1 MRLRLVRLLTVT
13 VASACTAT
21 PASRAG
27 ERAEVATPAAVDS
40 LPTRPPEVDL
50 TGTWATGSTH
60 EPTVA
65 RLELHPPC
73 NVGPALWALEQRG
86 DTLRLWRI
94 PESHAQGIAA
104 PRPASSSVPLEG
116 RISGVDLVIGTSAT
130 RYRLR
135 YDSTSGHLRGTLN
148 GAPFWAVRQDV
159 VRPEGCIPVP

>member
-1 MRLRLVRLLTVT
+1 MRRELLPLLM
-13 VASACTAT
+13 AAAACSAT
-21 PASRAG
+21 PASRAS
-27 ERAEVATPAAVDS
+27 ERAEVATTAVVDS
-40 LPTRPPEVDL
+40 LPSRPAEVNL
-50 TGTWATGSTH
+50 TGTWATGSTN

-94 PESHAQGIAA
+94 PESHAQGIAT
-104 PRPASSSVPLEG
+104 PHPVSSAPLEG
-116 RISGVDLVIGTSAT
+116 RISGVDLVIGTGAT

>member
-1 MRLRLVRLLTVT
+1 MRSRLVRLLAFTF
-13 VASACTAT
+13 AAACSAT
-21 PASRAG
+21 PASRAD
-27 ERAEVATPAAVDS
+27 ERTDIATPVVDS
-40 LPTRPPEVDL
+40 LPGRPPAVDL
-50 TGTWATGSTH
+50 TGTWATGSTN
-60 EPTVA
+60 EPTVS

-73 NVGPALWALEQRG
+73 NFGPALWALEQRG

-104 PRPASSSVPLEG
+104 PHPVSSSVPLEG
-116 RISGVDLVIGTSAT
+116 RVSGVDLVIGTGAT